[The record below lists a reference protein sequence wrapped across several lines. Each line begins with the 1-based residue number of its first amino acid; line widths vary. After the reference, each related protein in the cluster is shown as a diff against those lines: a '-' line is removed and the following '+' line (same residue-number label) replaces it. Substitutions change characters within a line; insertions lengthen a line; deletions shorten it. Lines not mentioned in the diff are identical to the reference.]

1 MNYKKLQ
8 ENFESEVRQ
17 LIKEINSLFV
27 VNIHTYP
34 KIYIDFQTPSVSFND
49 EEQDRIEEYI
59 KQIDQAYEI
68 INKFICEHKI

>member
-8 ENFESEVRQ
+8 ENFENEVRQ

-34 KIYIDFQTPSVSFND
+34 KIYIDFQTPSVSFADD
-49 EEQDRIEEYI
+49 EQEEIKEYI

-68 INKFICEHKI
+68 INKFICKHKI